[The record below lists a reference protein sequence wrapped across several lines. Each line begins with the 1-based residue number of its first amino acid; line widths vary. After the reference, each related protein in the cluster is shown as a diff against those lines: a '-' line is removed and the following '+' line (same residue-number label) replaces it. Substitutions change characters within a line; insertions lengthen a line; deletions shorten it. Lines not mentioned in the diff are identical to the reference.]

1 MEKEEPC
8 LEIQPS
14 QEMME
19 VLEGPYMGEL
29 HQVMEVRE
37 VQQRLFMEGL
47 SMGKATVM
55 GGKLFLL

>member
-8 LEIQPS
+8 LEIQLS
-14 QEMME
+14 QEILE
-19 VLEGPYMGEL
+19 VLEGAYMGEL

-47 SMGKATVM
+47 SMGKATAM